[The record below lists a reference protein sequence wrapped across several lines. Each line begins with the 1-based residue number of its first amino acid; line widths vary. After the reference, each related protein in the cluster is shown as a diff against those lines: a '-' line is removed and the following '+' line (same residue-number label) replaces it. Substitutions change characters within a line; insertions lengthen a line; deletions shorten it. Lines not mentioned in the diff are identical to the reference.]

1 MFGSKEQK
9 LEKMIA
15 KNNVSGII
23 SLITSKDPALSLKAV
38 EALGRVTG
46 DDAYNTLITLLRSP
60 RADVRAAA
68 ATSLANMGDAKAQA
82 HISHMLPGEKDAVV
96 IEAMKNALSKLH
108 TKD

>member
-23 SLITSKDPALSLKAV
+23 GLITSKDPALSLKA
-38 EALGRVTG
+38 

>member
-1 MFGSKEQK
+1 MFGNKEQK
-9 LEKMIA
+9 LEKMIT

-23 SLITSKDPALSLKAV
+23 ALINNKDVTLSLKAV
-38 EALGRVTG
+38 EALGKVTG

-60 RADVRAAA
+60 RADVRATAA
-68 ATSLANMGDAKAQA
+68 SALANMGDPKAQA

-96 IEAMKNALSKLH
+96 IEAMKAALSKLH

>member
-23 SLITSKDPALSLKAV
+23 GLITSKDPALSLKAV

-46 DDAYNTLITLLRSP
+46 DDARSRP
-60 RADVRAAA
+60 RAPPRPPRGGGRAAA
-68 ATSLANMGDAKAQA
+68 PTSLANGGDAKAQA
-82 HISHMLPGEKDAVV
+82 QNSHMLPGEKDAVV

>member
-1 MFGSKEQK
+1 MFGNKEQK

-15 KNNVSGII
+15 KNNAGGII
-23 SLITSKDPALSLKAV
+23 ALVNSKDAALSLKAV
-38 EALGRVTG
+38 EALGKVTG

-68 ATSLANMGDAKAQA
+68 ATSLANMGDPKAQA
-82 HISHMLPGEKDAVV
+82 HISHMLPNEKDAVV
-96 IEAMKNALSKLH
+96 VEAMKNALSQLH